1 MPSALAQMVAGQ
13 AGRADVRHVVAVC
26 HRLAKAYLRTSF
38 VTNRRLAGLTLDD
51 QAMDAI
57 ADLFERS
64 EHRFPAIAA
73 YFDHDADAVRD
84 ASAGALVE
92 RLRPLVHG
100 AVTDRLFE
108 SNGEVDASLSRLIR
122 AVKRA
127 VHATDRAQL
136 SRPFGTLV
144 VTDLSAGRGPGSR
157 ADASSSAVR
166 PGQPTVSVERLAARL
181 APAVRAGQQVPGFV
195 AAALDVLRDHPR
207 YRASVPV
214 TALALAIRSASVE
227 VGLST
232 ASPGKITTRALAA
245 SRLEWAD
252 VEAVIDETAA
262 RVREAKRASYVD
274 ADKVSA
280 ETYAAYFDAIASYLQ
295 ARYLPPPDP
304 SLTQHEA
311 LRMHCPGINR
321 EAYRTRHRS
330 VFEYLVRRVRTA
342 VEQQLQRLHQKPG
355 GLDEDEPPSP
365 P

>member
-1 MPSALAQMVAGQ
+1 
-13 AGRADVRHVVAVC
+13 VRCVVAVC

-38 VTNRRLAGLTLDD
+38 ATNRWLAGLTLDD

-64 EHRFPAIAA
+64 ESRFPAIAA
-73 YFDHDADAVRD
+73 YFDHDADAVRS
-84 ASAGALVE
+84 ASVETLIE

-144 VTDLSAGRGPGSR
+144 VTDLSAGRAPGSR

-232 ASPGKITTRALAA
+232 VSPGKITTRALAA

-252 VEAVIDETAA
+252 VEAVLGETID

-274 ADKVSA
+274 PGKVPA
-280 ETYAAYFDAIASYLQ
+280 ETYAAYFDAISSYLQ
-295 ARYLPPPDP
+295 AQYLPPPDP

-311 LRMHCPGINR
+311 LRMHCPHVTR
-321 EAYRTRHRS
+321 EAYRAHHRS
-330 VFEYLVRRVRTA
+330 VFEYLVRSARTA
-342 VEQQLQRLHQKPG
+342 VDQQLQRLHQG
-355 GLDEDEPPSP
+355 GASSTEEQPSP
-365 P
+365 PT